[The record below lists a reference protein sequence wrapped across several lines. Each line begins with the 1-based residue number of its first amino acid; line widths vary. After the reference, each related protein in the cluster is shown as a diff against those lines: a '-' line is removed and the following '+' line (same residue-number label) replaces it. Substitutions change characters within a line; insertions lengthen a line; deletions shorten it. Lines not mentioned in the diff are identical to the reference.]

1 MVRESEEERVR
12 EKERP
17 TAPQGEQHG
26 GKGEDRKGSPP
37 ADHSE
42 VTGGLRKKLEKVFAL
57 LCEFYYPKG

>member
-1 MVRESEEERVR
+1 MR